1 MFGIIVIIYSISI
14 YLTFIMCG
22 VVFWVFSVVWLECT
36 CFDVFERY
44 IYKIRN
50 VLIVSGVILLVLL
63 AWLTLSDQAQ
73 HF

>member
-1 MFGIIVIIYSISI
+1 
-14 YLTFIMCG
+14 MCG

-50 VLIVSGVILLVLL
+50 FLIVSGVILLVLL

-73 HF
+73 PF